1 MKAFSDRNRDQHPPK
16 GGLEGVEATSVR
28 GCAQKELNLQPAG
41 YYRRG
46 DELVIVFPP
55 AKPVAEQDENPP
67 TEPEASSGNRNGS
80 VTEPGHLSGSNHKP
94 FALEN
99 RPDLLAGLEAFALAA
114 MLAPTRSARG
124 WP

>member
-41 YYRRG
+41 YYRVEWGR
-46 DELVIVFPP
+46 IVVFTPRKDSATP
-55 AKPVAEQDENPP
+55 DDSPRSE
-67 TEPEASSGNRNGS
+67 TGASRGNRNGS
-80 VTEPGHLSGSNHKP
+80 VTEPITFLASGHKP
-94 FALEN
+94 YALES